1 MVSQPRLHNPC
12 GAHLALDFVNS
23 IGRTPGR
30 RVNERLVDYAAL
42 LRWSSEAES
51 LTPAR
56 ARRLGRVA
64 GDKPAVAAKAL
75 ERALALREA
84 IFEVFSADAHGKA
97 PPPAELA
104 RLNSEL
110 ESALAHA
117 RVERSAAGFAWAW
130 AFDDEPDAPLWP
142 IARAAAELLV
152 SPERRLVRECASET
166 CLWLFVDRTRNH
178 GRRWC
183 EMKGCGNLSK
193 VRRHRKRRRA
203 SEG

>member
-1 MVSQPRLHNPC
+1 
-12 GAHLALDFVNS
+12 
-23 IGRTPGR
+23 
-30 RVNERLVDYAAL
+30 VNERLVDYAAL

-64 GDKPAVAAKAL
+64 GDQPAVAAKAL

-142 IARAAAELLV
+142 NARAAAELLV